1 MNDEFDDDD
10 MDDLEFDDDDDIE
23 DFYDDSYDED
33 DEGCFADWEE
43 DYDLASE
50 DN

>member
-10 MDDLEFDDDDDIE
+10 MDDLEFDTD
-23 DFYDDSYDED
+23 DDSYDED

-43 DYDLASE
+43 DYDLSSE
-50 DN
+50 DY